1 MPRRNLLLLIGVSLV
16 SLICYQKVL
25 SNRYGRILVDAM
37 TQIERRS
44 LEPVGQEDLFEGAM
58 EGMVG
63 RLDEFSA
70 FISPRKLP
78 EFWETVDQ
86 EFGGIGIEIIFD
98 PTTKQLTVVRPL
110 VGTPAYEAGIRAGDK
125 ILRIDGQSTQGLSG
139 DDAIARMRGKP
150 GQPVTLSIL
159 HEGEQQPIEVKLVR
173 AIIRVDTV
181 LGDTRRPAGSWDY
194 FLDGHPGVGYLRI
207 NVFAETTAK
216 ELRGALE
223 KMQPEMRGLILD
235 LRDDPG
241 GWLTAAVEV
250 CDLFIDSGVIV
261 TTRRRDGS
269 VKNAYTATAEGTFP
283 GFPIAVLVNHY
294 TASASEIVAACLQDH
309 QRAVVVGQRTYGKG
323 TVQEVL
329 ELGGGEGALKLT
341 TASYWRPSGKNIHR
355 VKGATEKDDWGV
367 MPDKGYEVVVEGEE
381 LTKLRMWRYR
391 RDGYKPPGEEPPP
404 GEADQSLENDKQ
416 LLKAVEYIE
425 KQTGNTPPPPREK
438 GGG

>member
-1 MPRRNLLLLIGVSLV
+1 MPRRNLLLLIGVSLA

-37 TQIERRS
+37 TQIEQRA

-70 FISPRKLP
+70 FISPRKLS

-86 EFGGIGIEIIFD
+86 EFGGIGIEIMFD
-98 PTTKQLTVVRPL
+98 PKTKQLTVVRPL

-139 DDAIARMRGKP
+139 DDAIARMRGQP

-159 HEGEQQPIEVKLVR
+159 HEGEQKPVEVKLVR

-181 LGDTRRPAGSWDY
+181 LGDTRKPDGSWNY
-194 FLDGHPGVGYLRI
+194 FLEGHPGIGYLRI
-207 NVFAETTAK
+207 NAFAENTAE
-216 ELRGALE
+216 ELRHALQQ
-223 KMQPEMRGLILD
+223 MQPEMKGLILD

-269 VKNAYTATAEGTFP
+269 VKNTYTATAAGTFP
-283 GFPIAVLVNHY
+283 DFPMTVLVNHY

-309 QRAVVVGQRTYGKG
+309 QRAVIVGQRTYGKG

-355 VKGATEKDDWGV
+355 FKGATEKDDWGV

-381 LTKLRMWRYR
+381 LTKLRLWRFR
-391 RDGYKPPGEEPPP
+391 RDGYKPPG
-404 GEADQSLENDKQ
+404 DQSPPTAADRSLDNDKQ

-425 KQTGNTPPPPREK
+425 KRIGSKTP
-438 GGG
+438 